1 MSHCQQWDRPL
12 SGLYIGAGVGANWLQ
27 NEHVINSI
35 GVAAPGSISSHV
47 GMVGVVSVGYAL
59 PMGLR
64 FEIEGDLRNN
74 PISGAHDLGFAA
86 TGGHVCFAQSDIPN
100 GDKL

>member
-1 MSHCQQWDRPL
+1 MHLRSILAAAAVVAPGYAVADVPLPAMGQAPL

-59 PMGLR
+59 PIMVTSEYNAG
-64 FEIEGDLRNN
+64 EGSL
-74 PISGAHDLGFAA
+74 
-86 TGGHVCFAQSDIPN
+86 
-100 GDKL
+100 